1 MTIYIECM
9 EKRRK
14 KRAPFV
20 CLLTEKFMDPDGI
33 EETQFHLIHCKI
45 IQAPLPN
52 RSPFDYAKRIGLSCI
67 PTKFLRIKQNF
78 SRCCSVFFLRTARK
92 FHGILVSISWNC
104 GCKSW
109 NGVCCADSQWQEEP
123 RKYVYF
129 KLVPF
134 GNWNVFY
141 CNWYSSRTTI

>member
-67 PTKFLRIKQNF
+67 ATKFLRIKQNF
-78 SRCCSVFFLRTARK
+78 SRCCSVFFFWER
-92 FHGILVSISWNC
+92 LVNFTEFWCRYHEIVAVKVETVFVVLIRNGKKNLASMCIS
-104 GCKSW
+104 S
-109 NGVCCADSQWQEEP
+109 
-123 RKYVYF
+123 
-129 KLVPF
+129 
-134 GNWNVFY
+134 
-141 CNWYSSRTTI
+141 